1 MAKVQITFDHTAWAE
16 VLKGQDVADMVAE
29 FASTVADNVRASL
42 PAGTDVVVDRY
53 VTDRAAASVTIRD
66 AMGKLW
72 QVRDGVLTRA
82 AAAAG
87 VEVKARAT

>member
-1 MAKVQITFDHTAWAE
+1 MANTKIKLDHAGWAQ
-16 VLKGQDVADMVAE
+16 VLKSQEVAGAVGGFADKV
-29 FASTVADNVRASL
+29 ASTVRESV

-53 VTDRAAASVTIRD
+53 TTDRAAASVTIRD

-82 AAAAG
+82 AAANGA
-87 VEVKARAT
+87 EVKARPS